1 MTNEQVV
8 VETGVTEQA
17 VDSVQEVQAEQVET
31 HEEMVARL
39 DAQLAE
45 LQKSIEEKDKT
56 LDALNVAME
65 RTNFTTALAEAE
77 LNEFNGLLEIT
88 DVNEQVAFI
97 KNAVNQILVKHSYQP
112 SNVAQQEQYTQAIN
126 EGNVEKALGFKLANF
141 LRNN

>member
-141 LRNN
+141 FKK